1 MDEEV
6 LRLRDGGDLLGASTL
21 LIEALGPEL
30 LGFLRALTR
39 DDAAAGDVFADLCVR
54 MWRSLP
60 AFRGDSALR
69 TWAYVLARRAFLD
82 HREARDA
89 WQRRH
94 VALATDA
101 GLDAVIGRVGTSTTV
116 RLREQRAT
124 RAERL
129 RARLDPEDQALL
141 TLRIDR
147 GLAWDD
153 VARVLAPDE
162 EDRTRAS
169 AALRKRFER
178 LKATLRRM
186 AETEPA

>member
-1 MDEEV
+1 MDDDV
-6 LRLRDGGDLLGASTL
+6 LRLRDGGDLVGAATL
-21 LIEALGPEL
+21 LIERLGPEL

-60 AFRGDSALR
+60 AFRGESALR

-82 HREARDA
+82 HRAASDA

-94 VALATDA
+94 VALATDS
-101 GLDAVIGRVGTSTTV
+101 GLGGMIGRVGTSTTV

-129 RARLDPEDQALL
+129 RAQLDADDQALL

-153 VARVLAPDE
+153 VARVLEPD
-162 EDRTRAS
+162 DSDVGRAS

-186 AETEPA
+186 AAAEPA